1 MGRRFNI
8 HINPVNILQMPK
20 HLCYSRFS
28 YAILSFMLTAKQTKG
43 FIMIGDGSYIVAA
56 ILFLT
61 SGCVCLVI
69 NSYWGLSLA
78 NYVAQQTK
86 TTLIIE
92 WECLEAHQIIS
103 FYLQYKV

>member
-1 MGRRFNI
+1 MGRCFNI

-28 YAILSFMLTAKQTKG
+28 YAILSFMLTAKPTKG

-78 NYVAQQTK
+78 YIVSLPIFAIGV
-86 TTLIIE
+86 IIM
-92 WECLEAHQIIS
+92 WRS
-103 FYLQYKV
+103 KRKPPSS